1 MDSGAKKLLCEINF
15 FRMIKPVAY
24 SRELQKTVIEQLD
37 DIKLSIKARKA
48 QCTNVVV
55 QTLE

>member
-1 MDSGAKKLLCEINF
+1 
-15 FRMIKPVAY
+15 MIKPVAY